1 MKKLTLMLS
10 LLLGV
15 FCAVPSGA
23 AAQAGRSNTR
33 AQVCVYENNFFGG
46 WQQCF
51 NLGDEIG
58 DLGSHR
64 GKISSIRVYGDARVT
79 IFADKD
85 FRGASMDVTSDL
97 NDLAQT
103 RMTSGIVNLT
113 WNDQI
118 ESLRVIPAR
127 VGNDPPR
134 VDPPRVDTRR
144 DDIRDNRDAR
154 DDRRRSPNGRQDAV
168 CIYEEANYRGRF
180 QCYDSGDE
188 VANLTRN
195 GNWGNRITSI
205 RVYGATRVT
214 LYRLVDFRGER
225 ITLDRDVSDLRQLR
239 LEGRVSWDNQVS
251 SMDING
257 GRGRAYGRDNNRRW
271 TK

>member
-10 LLLGV
+10 LFVGISLALSTS
-15 FCAVPSGA
+15 ASG
-23 AAQAGRSNTR
+23 QSGRSTSR

-51 NLGDEIG
+51 NQGDEIP

-64 GKISSIRVYGDARVT
+64 GKISSIRLYGDARVI

-85 FRGASMDVTSDL
+85 FRGASMDVASDL

-103 RMTSGIVNLT
+103 RMTTGIVNLT

-127 VGNDPPR
+127 FDS
-134 VDPPRVDTRR
+134 RR
-144 DDIRDNRDAR
+144 DDIRDNRDSR
-154 DDRRRSPNGRQDAV
+154 DNRDNRDSGYSRGRQDAV
-168 CIYEEANYRGRF
+168 CIYQEPNYRGRF

-188 VANLTRN
+188 VANLPRN
-195 GNWGNRITSI
+195 GNWGNRISSI
-205 RVYGATRVT
+205 RVYGPSRVT
-214 LYRLVDFRGER
+214 LYRQIDFRGDR
-225 ITLDRDVSDLRQLR
+225 ITINRDVPDLRQLR
-239 LEGRVSWDNQVS
+239 LEGRVTWDNQVS
-251 SMDING
+251 SIDING
-257 GRGRAYGRDNNRRW
+257 GRGRAYGRDYRR
-271 TK
+271 